1 MGFPKGFLWG
11 GSVSAAQIEGGWN
24 EGGKS
29 PVLVDYCTAGST
41 KEHRQIWY
49 LDKDGNRTHRT
60 WNPVDELD
68 EGCKFAFFDDLHYT
82 NHVASDFYHRYKE
95 DIALLAEMGYTTFN
109 TSISWARIYPHG
121 IKGGVNQ
128 EGVEFYRDMFKE
140 LRKYNIDPVITLYK
154 YDEPVSLLEQH
165 GGWRNR
171 AMIDEFVE
179 FARVCFSEYK
189 DLVNKW
195 MTFNELN
202 IIMPRENFFVEVDK
216 EKAQRN
222 LLYIHNQ
229 AVAAAK
235 ATIVAHE
242 IDPNIKVGAMIAGS
256 MTYPMTLD
264 PLDALFNYEEFQNY
278 FGYSA
283 DLQVRGHYPSYA
295 KRIWK
300 KWDFEL
306 EVSEE
311 DARVLE
317 EGKADFL
324 GFSYYSSGVNTTH
337 TQEEL
342 EKTNGNGVQVGK
354 NPYLKAN
361 AWGWQIDPI
370 GFKHFMHIINDR
382 YEVPLFDVENGIGL
396 IETEG
401 EDGICHDPARIEYHR
416 EHIKAMKEAV
426 EEGVN
431 LFGYTTWGCIDLCSA
446 GTGQMDKKYGFVYV
460 EMDDQGN
467 GDLHRSRKDSFYW
480 YQKVIKSNGEDLD

>member
-29 PVLVDYCTAGST
+29 PVLVDYCDAGNT
-41 KEHRQIWY
+41 ERRRHIYY
-49 LDKDGNRTHRT
+49 LDKDGNRVHRN
-60 WNPVDELD
+60 WAAVDELE

-128 EGVEFYRDMFKE
+128 EGVEFYRSMFKE

-171 AMIDEFVE
+171 EMIDEFVE

-195 MTFNELN
+195 MTINELN
-202 IIMPRENFFVEVDK
+202 IIMPKAGYTK

-242 IDPNIKVGAMIAGS
+242 IDPNLKVGAMIAGV
-256 MTYPMTLD
+256 MKYPLTPD
-264 PLDALFNYEEFQNY
+264 PLDAMMNYEEFQDV
-278 FGYSA
+278 FGYCA
-283 DLQVRGHYPSYA
+283 DLQVRGHYPTYTN
-295 KRIWK
+295 RIWK
-300 KWDFEL
+300 KWDFDMEI
-306 EVSEE
+306 SEE
-311 DARVLE
+311 DKEALQK
-317 EGKADFL
+317 GKADFL
-324 GFSYYSSGVNTTH
+324 GFSYYFSGVTTTH
-337 TQEEL
+337 PVDESSLNKE
-342 EKTNGNGVQVGK
+342 NVFGNIK

-361 AWGWQIDPI
+361 AWGWQIDPV

-431 LFGYTTWGCIDLCSA
+431 LFGYTTWGCIDLVSA

-460 EMDDQGN
+460 EMDDKGN

-480 YQKVIKSNGEDLD
+480 YQKVVKSNGEDLD